1 MPITALFCAPSADW
15 PEWQGPLQAAFAA
28 SGLDVRLTQ
37 DADPATVDYLI
48 YAPPGTVADFAPYT
62 RARAVLS
69 LWAGVERIV
78 GNATMTQPLCRMVD
92 PGMTGHMVS
101 YVVGHALR
109 FHLGMDRH
117 TTRPSLPWAQV
128 CPPHPCDRPVAV
140 LGTGELGLAC
150 ARALAALGFPVTGWG
165 RTAKSA
171 DIPVTHGEDGLRETL
186 GRAEIVVTLL
196 PRTAETENLLDARR
210 IGWMKPGACL
220 INPGRGALIDDDA
233 LLAALDAG
241 HVGHAVLDVF
251 RTEPL
256 PEDHRYWHHPRV
268 VVTPHIA
275 ANTHPPTASTVI
287 AENIRRGEAGEPFLY
302 LVDRSR
308 GY

>member
-1 MPITALFCAPSADW
+1 MPITALFCAPPKDW
-15 PEWQGPLQAAFAA
+15 PEWAAPLRAAFSAA
-28 SGLDVRLTQ
+28 GLDVRLTQ
-37 DADPATVDYLI
+37 AADPAGVDYLI
-48 YAPPGTVADFAPYT
+48 YAPSGTVSDFSPFTQAK
-62 RARAVLS
+62 AVLS

-78 GNATMTQPLCRMVD
+78 GNASITMPLCRMVD

-117 TTRPSLPWAQV
+117 LKRPSLPWDQTP
-128 CPPHPCDRPVAV
+128 PPHPSDRPVAV

-150 ARALAALGFPVTGWG
+150 ARALRALGFPVTGWG
-165 RTAKSA
+165 RTPKAV
-171 DIPVTHGEDGLRETL
+171 DIPTVHGEDGLREAL

-210 IGWMKPGACL
+210 LAWVRSGACL
-220 INPGRGALIDDDA
+220 INPGRGALVEDAA
-233 LLAALDAG
+233 LLAALDEG
-241 HVGHAVLDVF
+241 RVGQAVLDVF
-251 RTEPL
+251 RQEPL
-256 PEDHRYWHHPRV
+256 PGDHRYWHHPRV
-268 VVTPHIA
+268 IVTPHIA
-275 ANTHPPTASTVI
+275 ANTHPPTAAGVI

-302 LVDRSR
+302 QVDRTR